1 MTNTIT
7 PKEKRAWREEC
18 KNWTGRDGD
27 IVIRIRLLNA
37 LDAAEARAEK
47 EAVSHKKTLVHCKF
61 EFDRAEQ
68 AEAENERLRA
78 ALRDAAETM
87 EWVLAGQPG
96 WTFFIKYKGR
106 VQDSL
111 RSARQIVEK
120 EQPHD

>member
-1 MTNTIT
+1 MSNTIT
-7 PKEKRAWREEC
+7 I
-18 KNWTGRDGD
+18 N
-27 IVIRIRLLNA
+27 
-37 LDAAEARAEK
+37 
-47 EAVSHKKTLVHCKF
+47 LVT
-61 EFDRAEQ
+61 
-68 AEAENERLRA
+68 NERLRA

-96 WTFFIKYKGR
+96 GTFFIKYKGR